1 MSSFAGFNN
10 FFVNDLLKRAK
21 ICLKKSTETENYS
34 LDLEK
39 LRESDDLDWHALDP
53 KSLAFF
59 GRFIFDEGLVDE
71 T

>member
-1 MSSFAGFNN
+1 M
-10 FFVNDLLKRAK
+10 
-21 ICLKKSTETENYS
+21 KKATETENFS
-34 LDLEK
+34 LELEK